1 MAKKSAPLI
10 EDAKV
15 LLYLIAV
22 EPAMA
27 GMFKLLN
34 EPVPTVPQ
42 LRKRVSALENS
53 ILTFQRLFVSSNLI
67 ENPVFVDAL
76 EQLVRETHR
85 QRFKAVLEQSVQS
98 GHEGKAIVDA
108 STAAGI
114 IFLAHRCFE
123 LAGAAPKNDGRKVAG
138 YTFKEF
144 LHQAR
149 SHAAHFNDSKRRTRS
164 RAAFETNVLKY
175 NPPPVENHSAQCL
188 NILGWKSWNDVH
200 NDIRSLL
207 L

>member
-76 EQLVRETHR
+76 EQLV
-85 QRFKAVLEQSVQS
+85 Q
-98 GHEGKAIVDA
+98 
-108 STAAGI
+108 
-114 IFLAHRCFE
+114 
-123 LAGAAPKNDGRKVAG
+123 
-138 YTFKEF
+138 
-144 LHQAR
+144 
-149 SHAAHFNDSKRRTRS
+149 
-164 RAAFETNVLKY
+164 
-175 NPPPVENHSAQCL
+175 
-188 NILGWKSWNDVH
+188 
-200 NDIRSLL
+200 
-207 L
+207 